1 VGSDGDRLLAQTFRA
16 RVIRGVFLNGGLR
29 PIIWHYV
36 HPKIY
41 GLENLEEL
49 RPPFLL
55 APNHSS
61 HMDTPLVLMSLPTE
75 LRRRTL
81 VAAAS
86 DYFFASR
93 LLGDFVSVAMGA
105 VPIDRVASSGNTMD
119 QVNRLLADGW
129 CLLIY
134 PEGSRT
140 PDGHLYKSKTGIARL
155 ALATG
160 VPVVPVGIVGT
171 YHAMPGGRSWPV
183 RGHVEV
189 RFGEALTFERYR
201 QQGNPTQLV
210 LRAIAD
216 QIMYDIMK
224 LTELTYVDEYVTKAK
239 ARARRQ
245 AAAPA
250 ASRPPAEASASPA
263 EASASPAEASASPA
277 EASASPAEASASPA
291 EDGPPA
297 PDDAARAAGPDSA
310 ARDESPA

>member
-1 VGSDGDRLLAQTFRA
+1 VGSDGDRLLAQTFQA

-36 HPKIY
+36 HPKVY

-49 RPPFLL
+49 SPPFLL

-93 LLGDFVSVAMGA
+93 LLGDFVSLAMGA

-119 QVNRLLADGW
+119 QVNRMLADGW

-140 PDGHLYKSKTGIARL
+140 PDGHLYRGKTGMARL
-155 ALATG
+155 ALTTG

-171 YHAMPGGRSWPV
+171 YQSMPGGRSWPV

-189 RFGEALTFERYR
+189 RFGKALTFERYR
-201 QQGNPTQLV
+201 TPGNPTQLV

-224 LTELTYVDEYVTKAK
+224 LTGLTYVDEYVTKAK

-245 AAAPA
+245 AAAPGA
-250 ASRPPAEASASPA
+250 GRPPAALSEAPA
-263 EASASPAEASASPA
+263 GDGAAPPADAA
-277 EASASPAEASASPA
+277 
-291 EDGPPA
+291 PPA
-297 PDDAARAAGPDSA
+297 PPTDSTPTEDASGPG
-310 ARDESPA
+310 R